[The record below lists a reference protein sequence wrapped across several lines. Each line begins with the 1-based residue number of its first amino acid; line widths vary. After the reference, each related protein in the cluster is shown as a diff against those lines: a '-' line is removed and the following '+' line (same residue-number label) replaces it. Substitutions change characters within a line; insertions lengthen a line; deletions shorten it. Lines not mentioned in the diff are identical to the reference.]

1 MSDFQLQ
8 TEINDSMRR
17 EIDSYAEK
25 RKLELEI
32 EKQSSKIQKSYENF
46 WATTGLFTLFFA
58 VISFIFNEPFNYFFL
73 FVLVF
78 LSLIE
83 FVWLFTILRRKKNNL
98 EIWNETPPE
107 RRKLNES

>member
-8 TEINDSMRR
+8 TEINDAMRR
-17 EIDSYAEK
+17 EIASYAEK

-32 EKQSSKIQKSYENF
+32 EKQNSKVHKSYKNF
-46 WATTGLFTLFFA
+46 LTTTGLFTLFYA
-58 VISFIFNEPFNYFFL
+58 ILSFVFNHPFDYSFFFL
-73 FVLVF
+73 FILF
-78 LSLIE
+78 SLIE
-83 FVWLFTILRRKKNNL
+83 FVWLFTILRRKKHNL